1 MTRDQQIARLRARVA
16 DLETLSAAA
25 YQFAGAVGAPEA
37 WLDTLWAAAQG
48 EAFSV
53 DRLLPVAAED
63 CGAVADLR
71 RQLEDV
77 RRIVAVGP
85 AAAELGR
92 VGGHRTSAAKR
103 RAARANGRKGGR
115 PRKKATP
122 AR

>member
-71 RQLEDV
+71 RKLEDV

-115 PRKKATP
+115 PRKQAAP